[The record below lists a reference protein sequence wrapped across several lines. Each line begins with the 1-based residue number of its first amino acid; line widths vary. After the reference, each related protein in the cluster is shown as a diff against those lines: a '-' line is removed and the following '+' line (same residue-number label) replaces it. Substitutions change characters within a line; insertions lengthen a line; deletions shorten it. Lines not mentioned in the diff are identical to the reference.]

1 MRRSMMVYRQVPSSQ
16 LNLATIVAL
25 HGRGGDVDELVPLGR
40 ELHPNIGIVSPQA
53 VRPVSAAENDQ
64 TVHDHGYRWYFG
76 EEDELPEPAT
86 LGESLWQVEQFV
98 ADLRD
103 GDSHA
108 SVYLLGRDQGAVVA
122 LMMAQIIP
130 DWLSGIIAIGG
141 CLPRIRGWAPV
152 ESPCRLPVLWLRDC
166 DEKADS
172 LESLHGACVTH
183 QVVPGIRHDAMRG
196 IASIRAWLDARVT
209 A

>member
-1 MRRSMMVYRQVPSSQ
+1 
-16 LNLATIVAL
+16 
-25 HGRGGDVDELVPLGR
+25 
-40 ELHPNIGIVSPQA
+40 
-53 VRPVSAAENDQ
+53 
-64 TVHDHGYRWYFG
+64 
-76 EEDELPEPAT
+76 
-86 LGESLWQVEQFV
+86 
-98 ADLRD
+98 
-103 GDSHA
+103 
-108 SVYLLGRDQGAVVA
+108 
-122 LMMAQIIP
+122 MMAQIIP